1 MSTSDAGEP
10 AAQSGRLALSGIL
23 RSPLVDR
30 AGGRLGRVDDAIARF
45 AEGGYPPVTGLV
57 GRIAGRKLFIPRDR
71 IAAMRPGSVQLA
83 GEDLNLAHFERR
95 QGEVLLGDDVL
106 GRRLIA
112 VDAGRLVV
120 AHDIE
125 LRYENSRWAGASR
138 TRDSSTGRR
147 SSPSSA
153 TFPPRGCSCPSGVC
167 AACTP
172 RRSPTSSK
180 PRRTMR
186 AK

>member
-10 AAQSGRLALSGIL
+10 AAEPVRLALTEIL
-23 RSPLVDR
+23 HRPLVDR
-30 AGGRLGRVDDAIARF
+30 PGGRPARVDDVIARF

-71 IAAMRPGSVQLA
+71 LAAMRRGSVQLA

-125 LRYENSRWAGASR
+125 LHHENSRWG
-138 TRDSSTGRR
+138 G
-147 SSPSSA
+147 
-153 TFPPRGCSCPSGVC
+153 GGV
-167 AACTP
+167 
-172 RRSPTSSK
+172 
-180 PRRTMR
+180 
-186 AK
+186 

>member
-10 AAQSGRLALSGIL
+10 AAETVRLALTGIL
-23 RSPLVDR
+23 HSPLVDR
-30 AGGRLGRVDDAIARF
+30 AGGRLGRGDDVIPRS

-71 IAAMRPGSVQLA
+71 IAAMKPGGVQLA

-95 QGEVLLGDDVL
+95 QGEVLLGDDDL
-106 GRRLIA
+106 GRRLIS

-125 LRYENSRWAGASR
+125 LRDDDGRWVVAGVDTHAKGLR
-138 TRDSSTGRR
+138 GR
-147 SSPSSA
+147 
-153 TFPPRGCSCPSGVC
+153 FL
-167 AACTP
+167 
-172 RRSPTSSK
+172 
-180 PRRTMR
+180 
-186 AK
+186 